1 MEHIVLFAV
10 VVRTEM
16 ACAFFNPEG
25 RVIDAFD
32 PVFSMIIVIIDDL
45 GDASLLCIRAF
56 GSEIELPSRHFAGC

>member
-1 MEHIVLFAV
+1 MKHIVFFAV

-16 ACAFFNPEG
+16 ACAFFNPKG
-25 RVIDAFD
+25 RVADAFN

-56 GSEIELPSRHFAGC
+56 GSEAELSSRHFAGC